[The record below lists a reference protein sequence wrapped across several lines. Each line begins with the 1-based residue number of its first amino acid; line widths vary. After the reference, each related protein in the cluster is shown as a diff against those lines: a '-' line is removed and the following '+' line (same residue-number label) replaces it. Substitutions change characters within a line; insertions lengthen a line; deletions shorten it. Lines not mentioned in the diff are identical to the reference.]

1 MGDQLSGRAPA
12 LQAGCPWFEP
22 WIAHLNYSLFMQN
35 GPGLKISATAV
46 AELNRQAAFTGT
58 PGVMHIDLLDD
69 KCGEGWKF
77 IRIRPGKNDGVSL
90 ARADGITLYARQDQI
105 LFFQGLK
112 LNYFGDLSG
121 GGFLISTP
129 KGAEASPCGSG
140 FRKISKVQ

>member
-1 MGDQLSGRAPA
+1 
-12 LQAGCPWFEP
+12 
-22 WIAHLNYSLFMQN
+22 MQN

-77 IRIRPGKNDGVSL
+77 IRLRSGQNGGVPI
-90 ARADGITLYARQDQI
+90 ARADGITLYACRDQI
-105 LFFQGLK
+105 LSFQGLI

-129 KGAEASPCGSG
+129 KGAESSPCGSG
-140 FRKISKVQ
+140 FRRLSKI

>member
-1 MGDQLSGRAPA
+1 
-12 LQAGCPWFEP
+12 
-22 WIAHLNYSLFMQN
+22 MQN
-35 GPGLKISATAV
+35 GPGLTISATAA

-69 KCGEGWKF
+69 KSGEGWKF
-77 IRIRPGKNDGVSL
+77 IRIRPGQNNGVPI
-90 ARADGITLYARQDQI
+90 ARADGITLYARRDQI
-105 LFFQGLK
+105 PFFHGLK

-140 FRKISKVQ
+140 FRKLAKVQ

>member
-1 MGDQLSGRAPA
+1 M
-12 LQAGCPWFEP
+12 E
-22 WIAHLNYSLFMQN
+22 N
-35 GPGLKISATAV
+35 GPGLTISVTAV

-77 IRIRPGKNDGVSL
+77 IRIRPGANDGL
-90 ARADGITLYARQDQI
+90 PIARSDGMTLYAPRDQI
-105 LFFQGLK
+105 SFFQGLN

-121 GGFLISTP
+121 GGFMISTP

-140 FRKISKVQ
+140 FRRLSKVQ